1 MTTNI
6 RMVICKCNDFQT
18 KIFGYSNYIFYLC
31 CTENELSR
39 TCSIGKLISIFNSET
54 SSRCQWRAAPFGACI
69 AQRITKTAKH
79 SKPVT
84 RSLFISSVR
93 LSLIYQSGNLKR
105 FPLFLS
111 PLYTFFISHLVEIH
125 ASASINIL
133 TFLILSIN

>member
-1 MTTNI
+1 MIN
-6 RMVICKCNDFQT
+6 
-18 KIFGYSNYIFYLC
+18 IFGYSNYIFYLC

-84 RSLFISSVR
+84 RSFFISSVR
-93 LSLIYQSGNLKR
+93 LSLAYYSGNLKR
-105 FPLFLS
+105 FPLFLFL
-111 PLYTFFISHLVEIH
+111 PYTFLSFQLFEIH

-133 TFLILSIN
+133 PFLILSIN

>member
-93 LSLIYQSGNLKR
+93 LSLTQQSGNLKR

-125 ASASINIL
+125 ASTSINIL